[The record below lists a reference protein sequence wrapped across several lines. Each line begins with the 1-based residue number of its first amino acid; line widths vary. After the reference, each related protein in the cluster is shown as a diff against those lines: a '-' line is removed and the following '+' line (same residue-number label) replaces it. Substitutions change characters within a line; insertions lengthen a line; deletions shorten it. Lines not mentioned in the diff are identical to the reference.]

1 MSGEEYVEMI
11 EIPVNS
17 CEVVTKPKEKKFTVK
32 GLFSSGRFFKKSKT
46 ERKEGQVEKS
56 CVAEKFAEDKDEKAS
71 EEAAQ
76 IEESTAQK
84 AVKDIL
90 PPREKKKFKFD
101 IIAAQ
106 ITAVFVLIAAILVT
120 NLVWTDSGMNTLFRE
135 VFGTEVKTDMR
146 SHTAFTPSSPL
157 KTGEVIVENGIMKLA
172 KGAVYSPVEGVVA
185 SVAEKDGLYTV
196 TIKHSDVFSTVI
208 SGLNYAYA
216 AKGDAVYTGIPVGI
230 ADEAGAEVAMYDS
243 GAIVTGYA
251 IENGGIIWEK

>member
-32 GLFSSGRFFKKSKT
+32 GLFSSGRFFKKNKT

-76 IEESTAQK
+76 K

-101 IIAAQ
+101 VIAAQ

-157 KTGEVIVENGIMKLA
+157 KTGEVTVENGIMKLA
-172 KGAVYSPVEGVVA
+172 KGAVYSPVEGVIA

-216 AKGDAVYTGIPVGI
+216 AEGDAVYTGIPVGI

>member
-1 MSGEEYVEMI
+1 M
-11 EIPVNS
+11 
-17 CEVVTKPKEKKFTVK
+17 
-32 GLFSSGRFFKKSKT
+32 
-46 ERKEGQVEKS
+46 
-56 CVAEKFAEDKDEKAS
+56 
-71 EEAAQ
+71 
-76 IEESTAQK
+76 
-84 AVKDIL
+84 
-90 PPREKKKFKFD
+90 
-101 IIAAQ
+101 
-106 ITAVFVLIAAILVT
+106 FVLIAAILVT

-157 KTGEVIVENGIMKLA
+157 KTGEVTVENGIMKLA